1 MRLRFLCQHHRALLE
16 SSPTRARGTW
26 IMSYDKALAFSDEGR
41 LEQAI
46 NAAGSALEA
55 AEILIREH
63 AQQGEID
70 LRRFTESAILL
81 RSLLQELGDAG
92 LVSGLVGGCMAR
104 LDWAMASGA
113 PRSAVLQ
120 CCQRLLEAGAP
131 SAHSELAPRAA
142 AVVPQRYSGSSALH

>member
-16 SSPTRARGTW
+16 NSPTRARGTW
-26 IMSYDKALAFSDEGR
+26 IMSYDKARAFSAEGR
-41 LEQAI
+41 LAQAI

-55 AEILIREH
+55 AEILIRDH
-63 AQQGEID
+63 VQQGEVD

-104 LDWAMASGA
+104 LDWARASGA
-113 PRSAVLQ
+113 PRRAVLQ
-120 CCQRLLEAGAP
+120 CCQRLLEAGDP
-131 SAHSELAPRAA
+131 SMHSHPVSRAA
-142 AVVPQRYSGSSALH
+142 VAAERYLGSNAVH